1 MTGKI
6 LSRSCIKHADL
17 VPNRRVFDYDAD
29 EPNET
34 NSDESNADEDQSPNT
49 ENSDGCNKI
58 HEIVHRYPSLVHF
71 KAVNTNKTYEEIIEY
86 NTILDR
92 VEKVDGE
99 DSECH
104 FRSIDAYQVPLQTT
118 DPAYRGSRW
127 NVRVTWE
134 NGEVTYVPLSVI
146 AKSDPVSC
154 TIHAK

>member
-1 MTGKI
+1 MAG
-6 LSRSCIKHADL
+6 L
-17 VPNRRVFDYDAD
+17 DAD
-29 EPNET
+29 DLIGRTYLTEPY
-34 NSDESNADEDQSPNT
+34 
-49 ENSDGCNKI
+49 SDGNRTRMW
-58 HEIVHRYPSLVHF
+58 IVELLDHDDQERMVNTSLAHF
-71 KAVNTNKTYEEIIEY
+71 KAVNIDRTFEEIIEY

-154 TIHAK
+154 AIHAK